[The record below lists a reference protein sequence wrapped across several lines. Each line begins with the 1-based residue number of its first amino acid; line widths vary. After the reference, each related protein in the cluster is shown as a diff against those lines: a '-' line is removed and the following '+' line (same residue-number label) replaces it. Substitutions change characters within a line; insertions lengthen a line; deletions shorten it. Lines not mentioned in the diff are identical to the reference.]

1 MNLGQKRD
9 SERLKKFRKR
19 DWSLA
24 SDVLNQIICSS
35 KHSILVIFR
44 NLR

>member
-9 SERLKKFRKR
+9 SERLKKFRKP
-19 DWSLA
+19 DWSLS